1 VLEVIDLRK
10 YFYVRESFFS
20 IFPKDKKFLLAV
32 DGVSFF
38 IDTGE
43 ICGLVGE
50 SGCGKTTL
58 GKTILGLY
66 KATGGSVFYNGVNI
80 LEKKISRSFRKDIQ
94 MIFQD
99 PFSSLNPAKTI
110 KNILELPLD
119 THFTLDRKE
128 KDRQIEFLLEMV
140 GINPN
145 YKDRYAHEFSGG
157 QKQRIGIARALSAEP
172 KLIIADEPVSKLDV
186 SIQAQI
192 LNLLIDL
199 KEKLKLSMVFISH
212 DLRVVRHIS
221 NKVLVMYLGNIVEAA
236 EKKQLFDNPLHPYTQ
251 ALISIVPHLYS
262 QKRIEEKK
270 LLEGEP
276 PSPIT
281 PPKGCKFHPRCPNCM
296 NICGKDAPITKVFP
310 DGHTVMCHLYN

>member
-1 VLEVIDLRK
+1 MLEVIDLRK
-10 YFYVRESFFS
+10 YFDVRESFFS

-66 KATGGSVFYNGVNI
+66 KATSGSIFYNGVNMI
-80 LEKKISRSFRKDIQ
+80 EKNFPRSFRKDIQ

-110 KNILELPLD
+110 KNILALPLD
-119 THFTLDRKE
+119 THFTLDRKG
-128 KDRQIEFLLEMV
+128 KDERIEYLLEMV
-140 GINPN
+140 GINPD
-145 YKDRYAHEFSGG
+145 YKDRYPHEFSGG
-157 QKQRIGIARALSAEP
+157 QSQRIGIARALSVEP
-172 KLIIADEPVSKLDV
+172 KFIIADEPISKLDV

-199 KEKLKLSMVFISH
+199 KEELKLSMLFISH

-221 NKVLVMYLGNIVEAA
+221 NKVIVMYLGNIVETA

-262 QKRIEEKK
+262 KKRIEEKK

-276 PSPIT
+276 PSPII

-296 NICGKDAPITKVFP
+296 NICEKDPPITKLFP
-310 DGHTVMCHLYN
+310 DGHAVMCHLYS